1 MRKAAILFVFTSAL
15 FALGCGPDQRI
26 IDSAKQKEAERENTI
41 ANSNIE
47 GAKSDLETDLDA
59 MRTAD
64 FKFILVFRRKDGQ
77 PLNGDDKAL
86 IGRNTG
92 MQANR
97 RRLTDGGKAVI
108 IAGNFPFAAEPM
120 KELATKFNLENQSK
134 PDSGPYVSD
143 EVPFR

>member
-1 MRKAAILFVFTSAL
+1 MRNAAILSIFTFVLLAF
-15 FALGCGPDQRI
+15 GCGPDQRI
-26 IDSAKQKEAERENTI
+26 IDSAKQKEAERESTI
-41 ANSNIE
+41 ANSNIA

-77 PLNGDDKAL
+77 PLDGDDKAL

-120 KELATKFNLENQSK
+120 KELTSRFNMDNQSK